1 MKSVHRHPCL
11 HYHDYNYTYFIWYNL
26 ANLILNSFWIILEP
40 WDANRNIYL
49 LLFFCSILGMNLFGC
64 KFCKTGPDGSR
75 YCNRKNFD
83 SLLWAI
89 ITVFQ
94 VLATA
99 SLTDKVVA
107 MSLVDVV
114 WPYMC
119 IYIKQTVV
127 VCQNLPSRKLTRTN
141 WSANHRTDHYC
152 CISLVSKSFYFIG
165 FLAILIV
172 LAEIILATYI
182 YIYSEH
188 LISLDEWT

>member
-1 MKSVHRHPCL
+1 
-11 HYHDYNYTYFIWYNL
+11 
-26 ANLILNSFWIILEP
+26 
-40 WDANRNIYL
+40 
-49 LLFFCSILGMNLFGC
+49 MNLFGC

-127 VCQNLPSRKLTRTN
+127 VCQNLPSRKLTCTN

-188 LISLDEWT
+188 LISLDE